1 MCTYQTTES
10 EVFCLY
16 WHYWW
21 KFDQK
26 YQFEIKQYGQVEL
39 DIFCCKIYITF
50 FSVVL
55 AAICQNHC
63 FIPDDDVLES
73 CLSYW
78 GGKWLFF
85 LCLWIIRS
93 TNFAVRSALDWLSF
107 SCLSNQNKAVRG
119 NGPWCAWYRHVSTG
133 MSKNHSYTS
142 GTIQVHWTFSILFTC
157 KLHFE
162 YMFLSKHEWFL

>member
-1 MCTYQTTES
+1 MPKAVKLMCTYQTTES
-10 EVFCLY
+10 EVFCL
-16 WHYWW
+16 YWW

-78 GGKWLFF
+78 GG
-85 LCLWIIRS
+85 
-93 TNFAVRSALDWLSF
+93 NDYF
-107 SCLSNQNKAVRG
+107 SCVYES
-119 NGPWCAWYRHVSTG
+119 
-133 MSKNHSYTS
+133 
-142 GTIQVHWTFSILFTC
+142 
-157 KLHFE
+157 
-162 YMFLSKHEWFL
+162 